1 MVLLGPS
8 HWNES
13 GATTAP
19 STGLDW
25 WMSTVT
31 TSTIARPEPS
41 EAPPYY
47 FTYIDRVTGGNIVA
61 VLTDQLD
68 DSLALCSGISE
79 EQSLRRYAADK
90 WSMRQVL
97 NHITDSE
104 RVFAFRALWF
114 ARGFETSLPSY
125 DQTMAA
131 QIADADSVL
140 WAAHVEEFRRV
151 RLASLS
157 LFENIPVAAWMR
169 TGIASDHRF
178 SVRALAY
185 IIAGHLHHHA
195 ALLRERYLND
205 AR

>member
-1 MVLLGPS
+1 M
-8 HWNES
+8 
-13 GATTAP
+13 T
-19 STGLDW
+19 
-25 WMSTVT
+25 
-31 TSTIARPEPS
+31 RPEPS
-41 EAPPYY
+41 EAAPYY

-68 DSLALCSGISE
+68 DTLALCSAISE
-79 EQSLRRYAADK
+79 EHSLHRYAADK
-90 WSMRQVL
+90 WSIRQVL

-114 ARGFETSLPSY
+114 ARGFESSLPSY

-131 QIADADSVL
+131 QRADADGVL

-157 LFENIPVAAWMR
+157 LFENMPAAAWMR

-178 SVRALAY
+178 SVRAMAY
-185 IIAGHLHHHA
+185 IIAGHVHHHV
-195 ALLRERYLND
+195 ALLRERYLNG
-205 AR
+205 ASGTRVR